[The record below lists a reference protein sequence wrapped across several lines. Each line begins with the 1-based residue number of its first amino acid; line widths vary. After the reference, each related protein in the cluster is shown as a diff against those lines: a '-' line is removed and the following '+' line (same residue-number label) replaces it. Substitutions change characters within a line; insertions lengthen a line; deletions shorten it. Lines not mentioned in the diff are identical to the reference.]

1 MYGCPFRPLV
11 VGIEMLL
18 IQFLS
23 HRAFL
28 LTWNF
33 PAPPLSEVIDLSDRA
48 QVLAKIDELKLTF
61 TVHHDEIQAKVADT
75 AAPRLLA
82 APAPV
87 PAAPPLMQ
95 STVRVQLPMPLMA
108 VVAMVTG
115 EL

>member
-1 MYGCPFRPLV
+1 M
-11 VGIEMLL
+11 
-18 IQFLS
+18 
-23 HRAFL
+23 

-87 PAAPPLMQ
+87 PAAPPADAINGTRAIANAIDG
-95 STVRVQLPMPLMA
+95 SSGNGDRRIVIVD
-108 VVAMVTG
+108 V
-115 EL
+115 